1 MRRSTTGNAAR
12 PGGRLALAFAFVGLV
27 SAAAL
32 LACRGILGIDD
43 DVALLP
49 TGTDGGG
56 SLEDGPASATDGGPS
71 ADAANDVA
79 SGFDA
84 AFDAGATAVDRRFAV
99 WPLPPVKPLLSSYV
113 LTTDTVTD
121 KTTGLEWERN
131 DATPATMAYA
141 GGATYCAGLAI
152 GGQTDWRLP
161 TRIEALTFLDYGQTL
176 GLLNQAVFPD
186 GALPSSPVVLWTDS
200 LSLLAAKLD
209 DRFQLNLELG
219 LVTVAANTA
228 ISNRIKCVRGGPTI
242 SPYTRYDVVSG
253 AARDVRTG
261 VVWQVAPLATTT
273 SLADAKAACQSLLL
287 GGSGG
292 FRLPTVREL
301 ASLVDESR
309 EVAPLLPPGL
319 QGGPSPRF
327 WSSTP
332 RAKSPAATYVVDFET
347 ANIVAEESASA
358 VLSVRCA
365 R

>member
-1 MRRSTTGNAAR
+1 MLPGAASPPRAVDLPLDARDALLR
-12 PGGRLALAFAFVGLV
+12 PTGRLALAFAGLV

-131 DATPATMAYA
+131 DATPVTMAYA

-152 GGQTDWRLP
+152 GGQR
-161 TRIEALTFLDYGQTL
+161 QTL

-228 ISNRIKCVRGGPTI
+228 ISNPIKWVRGKPTT
-242 SPYTRYDVVSG
+242 SPFTRYDVVSG

-358 VLSVRCA
+358 VLSLRCA